1 MKKYYYKN
9 DTGDVYTNDPNVF
22 DTNTKPITACYS
34 GRFYRNGIDNDQV
47 DTYNYS

>member
-9 DTGDVYTNDPNVF
+9 ESGDVYTNDPNVF

-34 GRFYRNGIDNDQV
+34 GTQCHESGNTFIER
-47 DTYNYS
+47 S